1 MALFTPINQK
11 RLTNVSVVRLKRNGN
26 RYELACYPNKVKA
39 WREKLERNIDEVL
52 QAHEIFSNVSK
63 GQLATKSDLFRDF
76 DTEDVDTI
84 IRSVLFIVLIS
95 SGQILNDGEMQV
107 TVKERKVENENLF
120 RDVAK
125 IVSERC
131 FNPENSRA
139 YTVTMIE
146 KMMKD
151 CHVNLQPKKSAKQQA
166 LEVIRQLRASG
177 NFKIAPAMME
187 ILISL
192 DPKLADNV
200 SPRILKLVHHI
211 IRQERN
217 PEGIFELSAVIE
229 PENYHSLTVVLDEH
243 AKDRYCIEIIGVARP
258 VSGVKK
264 PPLPSPLSSAVVSTA
279 PILETSPISEEPSD
293 GSPTPA
299 PDGASQRCTADP
311 ATPVGGGDDNDRC
324 GTVSRGNNQTK
335 KRRRRRNR
343 KVYDDDDVED
353 DSIDGAVVQKEA
365 AT

>member
-1 MALFTPINQK
+1 MLRPDDAML
-11 RLTNVSVVRLKRNGN
+11 
-26 RYELACYPNKVKA
+26 RYPQIAQDLEI
-39 WREKLERNIDEVL
+39 ERNIDEVL

-76 DTEDVDTI
+76 DTEDIDSI
-84 IRSVLFIVLIS
+84 IL
-95 SGQILNDGEMQV
+95 QILSDGEMQI

-125 IVSERC
+125 IISERC

-151 CHVNLQPKKSAKQQA
+151 CHVNLQPKKTAKQQA
-166 LEVIRQLRASG
+166 LEVMRQLRASG

-192 DPKLADNV
+192 DPKLVDAV

-217 PEGIFELSAVIE
+217 AEGIFELSAVIE
-229 PENYHSLTVVLDEH
+229 PENYHSLTVALDEH
-243 AKDRYCIEIIGVARP
+243 AKDRHCIEIIGVARP
-258 VSGVKK
+258 LAGSRKSVPSSSSTLISG
-264 PPLPSPLSSAVVSTA
+264 TA
-279 PILETSPISEEPSD
+279 PISEEPSES
-293 GSPTPA
+293 SPTPA
-299 PDGASQRCTADP
+299 LEDTSQHCNSVEVA
-311 ATPVGGGDDNDRC
+311 
-324 GTVSRGNNQTK
+324 GNNDDQCGVNFKKINQTKK
-335 KRRRRRNR
+335 KRRRRSR
-343 KVYDDDDVED
+343 KVYDDDDNNNATD
-353 DSIDGAVVQKEA
+353 DGIDRRREA
-365 AT
+365 ET